1 MTILEDGK
9 ISPTPPKKEKKEQRK
24 EWPIEYHRHRHNNQ
38 RVAERDLV
46 VMILPGHIIKAPNVH
61 CVFGNA

>member
-1 MTILEDGK
+1 MTLEDGK
-9 ISPTPPKKEKKEQRK
+9 ISPTPPRKQRKEQRK
-24 EWPIEYHRHRHNNQ
+24 EWPIEYHRHNQ

-46 VMILPGHIIKAPNVH
+46 VMILPGHIIKAPNAWVH